1 MRAGMT
7 RSLLGSWV
15 ADTEPEER
23 SAAAIA
29 AIGVLAGNFFR
40 SDLRSLEAGDL
51 KSLNEVESL
60 TDCLRRLLKD
70 ASSGDRLYP
79 RRLRWGCGEAFSPKW
94 QLLLNGIGPGVAAAA
109 WRSFV
114 HREGSQS
121 LQCPARDFSDEDV
134 AIIFPWLRYLP
145 AWPNIGIDS
154 IYFEWWRAPIGAAAF
169 SSTTRWSWPLNIGF
183 LSDDRSQTL
192 MHEVGAFPEKIRRLI
207 RIIDLERTGQ
217 PCDLLVSP
225 WDVSDTLRRLPSRKV
240 SASAILLSENPNAF
254 NGKMPSLVS
263 KLRNKVGASAV
274 SLIGDWERFN
284 TIFHTVVNVS
294 HDMPFDEAVASLDG
308 FSLSHIRL
316 TIADA
321 AFIEATRISRLG
333 RAWADRLSEQGRY
346 AEAAEATRLAKSM
359 FDHESG
365 AASELAEQSDR
376 RLDFA
381 EVRKLKLD
389 AWQVPPPKRRWI
401 KRGIRGFF
409 NGERSAWHFIRV
421 HIAKGEKEGDPN
433 SVRFADERVD
443 WKVGKIS
450 LKIGIVAPSC
460 DVLGLASDREF
471 SPALID
477 NLVQSLTIPFF
488 RGSRFCRPVDS
499 LLLDISLSSSG
510 PSTNAFFLVNAPP
523 SAKARILV
531 ADGNRILQ
539 TAILDIQDITGV
551 EKATT
556 PVVSFQEEGIV
567 RATLEGLRD
576 RRPFDMALLT
586 NDSLTGFPQ
595 VTTLADDRIKL
606 DDMDEI
612 KPALAAI
619 KPILEDVV
627 NLPDDF
633 TEPESEALTTLLN
646 NLAQQG
652 VILRRYFNDRN
663 LGTVLDRSPE
673 RIQIVSA
680 NPDEALPI
688 EFIYE
693 GYAPDDGVS
702 VCPNQRDRLDTGS
715 CGSCRHRSGS
725 EHVCALRFWGIS
737 KVIERHVY
745 DRRAPERGNFVTMT
759 EPTGRNRIEQPT
771 IRMFASSIRARQFTG
786 AQQLFATLSPRLAPT
801 LPKSQSVLLFPSDWN
816 DWRHYVDVHRPTLLV
831 LVAHTDLLNN
841 REVLEIGSG
850 ECLTNAQIDERIVG
864 DNHPT
869 IVLLLGCET
878 ANSDL
883 RMASFVTAFRH
894 AKAAVVIATLTSVLG
909 RHAAPIA
916 VELIEKMD
924 EYWRDPRPIT
934 VGDAIADLRRCLLKK
949 GLPAGLMITAFG
961 DADWIIGGADVAS

>member
-1 MRAGMT
+1 MT

-15 ADTEPEER
+15 TGTEPEVGE
-23 SAAAIA
+23 AAIA
-29 AIGVLAGNFFR
+29 AIGVLAGNLFR
-40 SDLRSLEAGDL
+40 SDLRPLEAGDL
-51 KSLNEVESL
+51 KSFDDVESL

-70 ASSGDRLYP
+70 ASSDDRLYP
-79 RRLRWGCGEAFSPKW
+79 RRLRWGSGEAFSPKW
-94 QLLLNGIGPGVAAAA
+94 PLLLNGIRPGVAAAA

-114 HREGSQS
+114 YREGRQS

-134 AIIFPWLRYLP
+134 AIIFPWLRYLT
-145 AWPNIGIDS
+145 ASPNIGIDS
-154 IYFEWWRAPIGAAAF
+154 IYFEWWQAPIGAAAI
-169 SSTTRWSWPLNIGF
+169 SSATRWSWPLSIGF
-183 LSDDRSQTL
+183 LSDDWSQTL
-192 MHEVGAFPEKIRRLI
+192 MHGVGAFPERIRRLI
-207 RIIDLERTGQ
+207 RIVDLERTGQ

-225 WDVSDTLRRLPSRKV
+225 WDVFSTLRRLPSRKV
-240 SASAILLSENPNAF
+240 SANAILLREDPDAF
-254 NGKMPSLVS
+254 NGQMPSLVS
-263 KLRNKVGASAV
+263 KLRNEVGASAV

-284 TIFHTVVNVS
+284 TISSTIFDTVVNVS
-294 HDMPFDEAVASLDG
+294 HDMPFDEAVARSERFP
-308 FSLSHIRL
+308 FSAAYRL

-333 RAWADRLSEQGRY
+333 KAWADRLSEQGRY
-346 AEAAEATRLAKSM
+346 AEAADAMRLTKST

-381 EVRKLKLD
+381 EVRELKLD

-401 KRGIRGFF
+401 KRGSRGFF

-421 HIAKGEKEGDPN
+421 HIAKREKEGDPN

-443 WKVGKIS
+443 WKVGKNG
-450 LKIGIVAPSC
+450 LKIGIVAPGC

-488 RGSRFCRPVDS
+488 QGSRFSRPVDS

-539 TAILDIQDITGV
+539 TAILDIRDVTGV
-551 EKATT
+551 EGATT
-556 PVVSFQEEGIV
+556 PVVSFQKEGIV

-595 VTTLADDRIKL
+595 VTTLAGDRIKL

-612 KPALAAI
+612 KPALAAV
-619 KPILEDVV
+619 KSILGDVV

-633 TEPESEALTTLLN
+633 TAPDSEALTTLLN

-652 VILRRYFNDRN
+652 VILRRYFKDRN

-673 RIQIVSA
+673 RLQIVSA

-715 CGSCRHRSGS
+715 CGGCRHRSGS

-745 DRRAPERGNFVTMT
+745 DRRAPERGTFVTMT
-759 EPTGRNRIEQPT
+759 EPTGRNRIEQPA
-771 IRMFASSIRARQFTG
+771 IRMFASSTRAREFEG
-786 AQQLFATLSPRLAPT
+786 AQQLFATFPPRLAPA
-801 LPKSQSVLLFPSDWN
+801 LAKSRSVLLSPSDWN
-816 DWRHYVDVHRPTLLV
+816 DWRRHVQADRPTLLV

-850 ECLTNAQIDERIVG
+850 AHLTNAQIDERVVG

-878 ANSDL
+878 ANPNL

-961 DADWIIGGADVAS
+961 DADWIIGGANVAS